1 MTLILSETEFY
12 EQLTQKKSGDRED
25 LHSESIEMCLN
36 DPKHISKGYR
46 RYTELCPGLDFLIDE
61 YTLHE
66 DLLVKV
72 PSSEPSYGV
81 EFSFEISGHNRSE
94 GVQAGENFVCA
105 GLYGEG
111 GEFKWQAGQILKFDI
126 HIDVLLFRVLLRD
139 RLEQLPLNL
148 QRVLQEQSDR
158 DFFQLSVTTP
168 AMQMAIHQ
176 ILHCPYQG
184 LIRRIYLESKVLE
197 LIALRLE
204 QINNNE
210 PLNSTKLLD
219 IKRRDRLYHAKEI
232 LLKNLDNPPS
242 VLDLAQ
248 QVGLN
253 HHQLKQGFHDVFG
266 TTVFGYLHDYR
277 MEKAR
282 QLLCETN
289 LRVTA
294 IACTV
299 GYANPGHFAAA
310 FKRKFGIT
318 PSTFR
323 TGEKPIAGC

>member
-1 MTLILSETEFY
+1 
-12 EQLTQKKSGDRED
+12 
-25 LHSESIEMCLN
+25 
-36 DPKHISKGYR
+36 
-46 RYTELCPGLDFLIDE
+46 
-61 YTLHE
+61 
-66 DLLVKV
+66 
-72 PSSEPSYGV
+72 
-81 EFSFEISGHNRSE
+81 
-94 GVQAGENFVCA
+94 
-105 GLYGEG
+105 
-111 GEFKWQAGQILKFDI
+111 
-126 HIDVLLFRVLLRD
+126 
-139 RLEQLPLNL
+139 
-148 QRVLQEQSDR
+148 
-158 DFFQLSVTTP
+158 
-168 AMQMAIHQ
+168 
-176 ILHCPYQG
+176 LHCPYQG

-204 QINNNE
+204 QIDEDE
-210 PLNSTKLLD
+210 PRNSTRLLNN
-219 IKRRDRLYHAKEI
+219 KRRDRLYHAKEI

-242 VLDLAQ
+242 VLNLAQ

-289 LRVTA
+289 MQVTA

-318 PSTFR
+318 PSTYR
-323 TGEKPIAGC
+323 TGKKPI